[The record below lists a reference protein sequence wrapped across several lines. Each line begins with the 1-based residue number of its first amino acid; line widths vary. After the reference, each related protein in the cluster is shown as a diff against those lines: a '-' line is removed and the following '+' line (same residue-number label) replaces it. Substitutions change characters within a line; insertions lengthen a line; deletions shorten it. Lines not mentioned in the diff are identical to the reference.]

1 VAVTVIVGCQ
11 WGDEGKG
18 KIVDVLASQ
27 SDIVARYQGG
37 SNAGHTVVIGDKKF
51 IFHMLPSGVLHPGV
65 VNVLGNGVV
74 LDLGSLAA
82 EIESLNRENIDITG
96 RLLLSEQAHLIL
108 PLHKA
113 LDAAYE
119 DAMGDGKI
127 GTTRKGIGLAYGDK
141 IRRIGIRLGDA
152 RHKDVFARKYRN
164 LWAWHGEV
172 MKDVFKVEPPPLEE
186 TLEQL
191 LAATHSLLPHVTDTV
206 TYLNDAIRAGKNVL
220 CEGAQGVLLDID
232 HGTYPFVTSS
242 SPTAGGAC
250 VGLGIPPRCIDRVIG
265 IVKAYTTRVGS
276 GPMPTELHDEDGVTL
291 RERGSEFGATT
302 GRPRR
307 CGWMDLPVVRR
318 AFQITGATEVVITKL
333 DVLDEYESIRL
344 CTHYEGAGRQHQY
357 MPFDIEDLETIKPV
371 YEDMAGWNEPTTDVR
386 RREDLP
392 ANALA
397 YLERLEREFG
407 VPISMVSTGPARDA
421 TMTFTPV
428 GS

>member
-18 KIVDVLASQ
+18 KIVDVLASK

-37 SNAGHTVVIGDKKF
+37 SNAGHTVVIGEKKF
-51 IFHMLPSGVLHPGV
+51 VFHMLPSGVLHEGV

-74 LDLGSLAA
+74 LDLGSLAD
-82 EIESLNRENIDITG
+82 EIQSLKDEGIEIGG

-119 DAMGDGKI
+119 DAMGEGKI

-152 RHKDVFARKYRN
+152 RHSDVFARKYRA

-172 MKDVFKVEPPPLEE
+172 MKDVFHVDPPPLEKS
-186 TLEQL
+186 LEEMLSASQ
-191 LAATHSLLPHVTDTV
+191 ALLPHVTDTV
-206 TYLNDAIRAGKNVL
+206 TYLNDGIKAGKNVL

-265 IVKAYTTRVGS
+265 VVKAYTTRVGS
-276 GPMPTELHDEDGVTL
+276 GPMPTELHDEDGMTL

-318 AFQITGATEVVITKL
+318 AFQITGATEIVVTKL
-333 DVLDEYESIRL
+333 DVLDQYDSIRV
-344 CTHYEGAGRQHQY
+344 CTHYEGSDGTHQY
-357 MPFDIEDLETIKPV
+357 MPFDMEILQGLKPV
-371 YEDMAGWNEPTTDVR
+371 YDDVAGWGAPTTDVR
-386 RREDLP
+386 SRVDLP
-392 ANALA
+392 ANAAA
-397 YLERLEREFG
+397 YLERLEGEFG

-421 TMTFTPV
+421 TLEFSRSAT
-428 GS
+428 

>member
-1 VAVTVIVGCQ
+1 VSVTVIVGCQ

-37 SNAGHTVVIGDKKF
+37 SNAGHTVVIGTKKF
-51 IFHMLPSGVLHPGV
+51 VFHMLPSGVLHPGV

-74 LDLGSLAA
+74 LDLGSLAK
-82 EIESLNRENIDITG
+82 EIESLRREDIDISG

-113 LDAAYE
+113 LDGAYE
-119 DAMGDGKI
+119 DAMGEGKI

-152 RHKDVFARKYRN
+152 RHPDVFARKYRT
-164 LWAWHGEV
+164 LYDWHGEV
-172 MKDVFKVEPPPLEE
+172 MRTVFKVEPPPMEE
-186 TLEQL
+186 TLAEM
-191 LAATHSLLPHVTDTV
+191 LAASQALLPHVTDTV
-206 TYLNDAIRAGKNVL
+206 TYLNDAIKAGKNVL

-265 IVKAYTTRVGS
+265 VVKAYTTRVGS
-276 GPMPTELHDEDGVTL
+276 GPMPTELHDEDGITL

-318 AFQITGATEVVITKL
+318 AFQITGATEVVVTKL
-333 DVLDEYESIRL
+333 DVLDQYDTVRL
-344 CTHYEGAGRQHQY
+344 CTHYEGAGQKHHY
-357 MPFDIEDLETIKPV
+357 MPFDIETVDHVKPV
-371 YEDMAGWNEPTTDVR
+371 YEDVAGWNAPTSDVR
-386 RREDLP
+386 LRGDLP

-421 TMTFTPV
+421 TMEFTRV
-428 GS
+428 AG